1 MTTTQELELFLHRQG
16 AKPQT
21 LVATPGE
28 TLRNALR
35 RTGAIREGG
44 DEILVFVGEFE
55 EALMEPP
62 DAEDGEDRHE
72 PVDIDLTIEVLAI
85 EHHQHIHCHTCRR
98 IAMDVAFNGKTKR
111 HRFSP
116 SATVA
121 TATKWARKKFR
132 LDPAA
137 AADYVLE
144 SCGTTEKPR
153 PDKHLGELVRTG
165 TCSLCFDLVKEVTPQ
180 G

>member
-1 MTTTQELELFLHRQG
+1 MTTTQEVEFFLHQQG
-16 AKPQT
+16 TKPRA
-21 LVATPGE
+21 LLARPHN
-28 TLRNALR
+28 TLREALVR
-35 RTGAIREGG
+35 AGIIREGG
-44 DEILVFVGEFE
+44 DEIFVFVGEFE
-55 EALMEPP
+55 GALMEPP
-62 DAEDGEDRHE
+62 DVEDGEDRHE

-85 EHHQHIHCHTCRR
+85 ERHQHIHCHTCHRV
-98 IAMDVAFNGKTKR
+98 ALDVAFNGKTKR

-121 TATKWARKKFR
+121 TATQWARKKFR

-144 SCGTTEKPR
+144 ICGTTDKPR
-153 PDKHLGELVRTG
+153 PDKHLGEVVKAG